1 MLFLFSYQRT
11 KLPKEMD
18 SKTKINKDSQ
28 TDTFFEFIV
37 DNSPLLL
44 FVKDAE
50 DLKYRYINKVCENAL
65 GVKREDFVGKK
76 DHELFPEEI
85 ADEFVKD
92 DLLALS
98 TDEPI
103 DIPRE
108 TLHTKDR
115 GERIFHTRKYVAHDE
130 ENAAKYIIGISED
143 ITERVR
149 LEENIL
155 KQARE
160 DSLTGLSNRTSLNE
174 FIEKSISLSKRSKEE
189 FSVIY
194 LDLDNFKPVN
204 DEHGHDLGDEVLVQV
219 AQRLKETSREID
231 CVARVGGDEFIIVLF
246 NLGSINEIKSY
257 IDRIKDNICKPMKVE
272 GMDLELTVSAGYS
285 VYPSDGETLKTLIS
299 DADRMM
305 YLAKK
310 QRD

>member
-1 MLFLFSYQRT
+1 
-11 KLPKEMD
+11 MD
-18 SKTKINKDSQ
+18 SKTKRLSAHE

-50 DLKYRYINKVCENAL
+50 DLRYLFINRVCENAL
-65 GVKREDFVGKK
+65 GVKREDFIGKK
-76 DHELFPEEI
+76 DHDLFPKEL

-98 TDEPI
+98 TNEPI

-108 TLHTKDR
+108 TLDTKDR
-115 GERIFHTRKYVAHDE
+115 GERIFHTRKYVARDE
-130 ENAAKYIIGISED
+130 SSDAKYIIGISED

-160 DSLTGLSNRTSLNE
+160 DSLTGLSNRTSLAE
-174 FIEKSISLSKRSKEE
+174 FVEKSISLSKRSSEE

-194 LDLDNFKPVN
+194 LDLDNFKPIN
-204 DEHGHDLGDEVLVQV
+204 DKHGHDLGDTVLKEV
-219 AQRLKETSREID
+219 AERLKETSREID
-231 CVARVGGDEFIIVLF
+231 CVARIGGDEFVIVLF
-246 NLGSINEIKSY
+246 NLGKAIEIENFINRVKE
-257 IDRIKDNICKPMKVE
+257 NICQTISVE
-272 GMDLELTVSAGYS
+272 GMSFNLTISAGYS
-285 VYPSDGETLKTLIS
+285 VYPNDGHTLKTLINH
-299 DADRMM
+299 ADRMM

-310 QRD
+310 ASKTG